1 MGGAADMQAC
11 QTEAQLTRTAS
22 TEATNGGSQP
32 SRQEVIRK
40 AIPDLEADVRK
51 LKLIVPQLHEEIRD
65 VKRDMQLILAAVRGL
80 QNQPQPEGSVNTTA
94 KDKHGTLEHLNP
106 VASAAVP
113 PASPSGPSIET
124 QGVEAN
130 STNLV

>member
-32 SRQEVIRK
+32 SRREVLRK
-40 AIPDLEADVRK
+40 AIPDLEDDIRK
-51 LKLIVPQLHEEIRD
+51 LKLVVPQLHEEIRD

-80 QNQPQPEGSVNTTA
+80 QNQPQSEGSLNAAA
-94 KDKHGTLEHLNP
+94 KNKNGTLEHVNSA
-106 VASAAVP
+106 ASAAVP
-113 PASPSGPSIET
+113 PATPSGPSVET
-124 QGVEAN
+124 S
-130 STNLV
+130 STNLVS